1 MSQNGLPRR
10 LPRMAQRFIA
20 QPFGRGKPDFLI
32 ASNST
37 SRHGSD
43 RRLHRG
49 DRETARR
56 FPVPPATASPA
67 SASRQ
72 GSTHGSSPVSPPPRR
87 GRVTTDLAARELK
100 KTKFRPASM
109 AAQFIPALF
118 SLEQSHPRLK
128 CIPMNRSSCRHGKL
142 RTWVAAF
149 SVSSAAG
156 AAPAHATKSNDV
168 RLSYNENASLNQ
180 TITARSRPSGACRRS
195 FRRAAATIRLH

>member
-10 LPRMAQRFIA
+10 LPRMAQPFIA

-37 SRHGSD
+37 SRNGRID
-43 RRLHRG
+43 YIG
-49 DRETARR
+49 TETARR

-67 SASRQ
+67 GASRQ
-72 GSTHGSSPVSPPPRR
+72 GSTHDSSPVSPPPRR
-87 GRVTTDLAARELK
+87 GRVTTDSAARESK

-180 TITARSRPSGACRRS
+180 TTTARSRPSGACRHS